1 MWGYGYGGYG
11 GYGGWGYG
19 GWYWKAMIEMIHVWL
34 SDMINSIANILKWP
48 FDFGLIISLSL
59 GLLE

>member
-19 GWYWKAMIEMIHVWL
+19 GWYWKAVIEMIHVWL
-34 SDMINSIANILKWP
+34 SDMINSIANILK
-48 FDFGLIISLSL
+48 
-59 GLLE
+59 